1 MDSEKQQEIE
11 LKLQVTQPEAW
22 PRIVEY
28 IHNLPGRVKQ
38 EKIAM
43 LARYY
48 DTSDLRL
55 NQSRMSYRLRREND
69 QLVATVKGGG
79 SSDHGLHKRLEINRP
94 ALSLDPDLT
103 LFYDVPEVATLFAS
117 VPVNELQVVTE
128 TEFSR
133 ETVRVEWNQMAI
145 EVALDQGVIRAGEAS
160 TPILE
165 VELELIS
172 GSEDDILALGEILC
186 SKFPLAPEPRSKFF
200 RGLVLS
206 GLVVSR
212 K

>member
-1 MDSEKQQEIE
+1 MNSEKQQEIE

-22 PRIVEY
+22 SRIVEY
-28 IHNLPGRVKQ
+28 IYNLPGRVKQ

-55 NQSRMSYRLRREND
+55 NQGRLSYRLRREND
-69 QLVATVKGGG
+69 QLVATVKGGE
-79 SSDHGLHKRLEINRP
+79 SSDHGLHKRLEINRS

-103 LFYDVPEVATLFAS
+103 LFYDVPEAAAVFAGIS
-117 VPVNELQVVTE
+117 ADELQVVTE
-128 TEFSR
+128 TEFTR
-133 ETVRVEWNQMAI
+133 ETVRVQWNQMAI
-145 EVALDQGVIRAGEAS
+145 EVALDQGVIRAGDSSA
-160 TPILE
+160 PILE

-186 SKFPLAPEPRSKFF
+186 SKFPLVPEPRSKFF

-206 GLVVSR
+206 GLVAGR